1 MAFLDTEY
9 KRKSAI
15 ITTIIMAI
23 LLFLVFT
30 LGLRYLDPP
39 IEYGVAVNFGTSDL
53 GSGDVQPTEPIK
65 SSPEQV
71 VEESAPEEVEEIV
84 EETPTETA
92 ADPAPA
98 EKVLTNDNAESIKM
112 KKEEEAKRKAEEAE
126 RQKKLEAERVA
137 REKREA
143 EEKKRQGEA
152 AKKAKLDAMMGGLNK
167 SDGTATGGEGPDGQA
182 GDKGQLDGNPY
193 ANSYYGSGGGSGS
206 GSGYGLNGRNLVT
219 KGQGFKQD
227 CNEYGRVVVQIEVDR
242 TGKVIRATPGV
253 KGSTNTAPCLLEP
266 AKKTA
271 LSYKWNFDNK
281 APSKQVGFIVVNF
294 NQ

>member
-39 IEYGVAVNFGTSDL
+39 IEYGVAVNFGTSDV
-53 GSGDVQPTEPIK
+53 GSGDVQPTEPLK
-65 SSPEQV
+65 SSPEEV
-71 VEESAPEEVEEIV
+71 VEESAPEEVEEVV
-84 EETPTETA
+84 EEVPTETA
-92 ADPAPA
+92 ATPTPT
-98 EKVLTNDNAESIKM
+98 EKVLTDDNAETIKI
-112 KKEEEAKRKAEEAE
+112 KKQEEAKRKAEEAE
-126 RQKKLEAERVA
+126 RQKKLEAERIA

-143 EEKKRQGEA
+143 EEKKRQEEA

-167 SDGTATGGEGPDGQA
+167 SNGTATGGEGPDGQA

-193 ANSYYGSGGGSGS
+193 ANSYYGSGGGTGS
-206 GSGYGLNGRNLVT
+206 GSGYGLNGRNLIT

>member
-23 LLFLVFT
+23 LLFLIFT

-39 IEYGVAVNFGTSDL
+39 IEYGVAVNFGTSDV

-65 SSPEQV
+65 SSPEEV
-71 VEESAPEEVEEIV
+71 VEESAPEEVEEVV
-84 EETPTETA
+84 EEVSTETA

-112 KKEEEAKRKAEEAE
+112 KKEEEAKRKVEEAE

-143 EEKKRQGEA
+143 EEKKRQEEA

-193 ANSYYGSGGGSGS
+193 ANSYYGSGGGTGS
-206 GSGYGLNGRNLVT
+206 GSGYGLNGRNLLQ

-266 AKKTA
+266 AIKTA

>member
-1 MAFLDTEY
+1 
-9 KRKSAI
+9 
-15 ITTIIMAI
+15 MAI

>member
-39 IEYGVAVNFGTSDL
+39 IEYGVAVNFGTSDV

-65 SSPEQV
+65 SSPEEV
-71 VEESAPEEVEEIV
+71 VEESAPEEVEEVV
-84 EETPTETA
+84 EEVSTETA

-98 EKVLTNDNAESIKM
+98 EKVLTNDNAETIKI
-112 KKEEEAKRKAEEAE
+112 KKQEEAKRKAEEAE
-126 RQKKLEAERVA
+126 RQKKLEAELIA

-143 EEKKRQGEA
+143 EEKKRQEEA

-167 SDGTATGGEGPDGQA
+167 SNGTATGGEGPDGQA

-206 GSGYGLNGRNLVT
+206 GSGYGLNGRNLLQ

-227 CNEYGRVVVQIEVDR
+227 CNEYGIVVVQIEVDR